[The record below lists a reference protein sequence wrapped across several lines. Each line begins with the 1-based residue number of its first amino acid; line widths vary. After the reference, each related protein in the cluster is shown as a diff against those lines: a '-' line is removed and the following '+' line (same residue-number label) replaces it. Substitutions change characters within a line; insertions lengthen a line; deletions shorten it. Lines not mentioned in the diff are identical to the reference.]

1 MFMKFTKAK
10 YQKSLHCGNQCIMDC
25 YTDATYSDIIKYINV
40 LTDKGYTKSELSEPN
55 GNIFATLLDEKSK
68 GLIHISY
75 L

>member
-1 MFMKFTKAK
+1 
-10 YQKSLHCGNQCIMDC
+10 MDC
-25 YTDATYSDIIKYINV
+25 YTDATYSDIIEYINV

-68 GLIHISY
+68 RLIHISY

>member
-1 MFMKFTKAK
+1 
-10 YQKSLHCGNQCIMDC
+10 MDC
-25 YTDATYSDIIKYINV
+25 YTDATYSDIIEYINV